1 VLNTETMST
10 SSTLLDLPPAAP
22 SVAKPPT
29 RRALL
34 FFLSG
39 QESYRHPLF
48 SKNEI
53 FCGPDATPRLANGRV
68 QALKTTGGSFDVR
81 ETLRRLPGDQ
91 QPDFIVVK
99 ADATGRNFPRNL
111 AAVSGPKVL
120 LVGDTHHMS
129 QPLQSLIRYAREEP
143 FDYVIFD
150 HTRHHA
156 RFFAEAGLRNLHWL
170 PALDYGFEPR
180 ELRSAPSRPLTFVG
194 QTGRF
199 HPYRRW
205 VLQQVQAAQLPLQ
218 TLRGPLAETANI
230 YADSQI
236 TLNISLNGDLNLRVF
251 EALAAG
257 GFLLTDELGE
267 DSGLS
272 RLFEAGRHLDT
283 WRTPGELVEKIR
295 HYLAHPDEARQ
306 IRRQGQAELL
316 RAHHPDVKLRE
327 FYGLIDGGAPNPR
340 YDLRLES
347 WWPRSTVVAPGL
359 PRRLA
364 AYEALQEMHRTACRV
379 TVFAADPAEAASL
392 GRLPRLNFAPLA
404 AMALDA
410 APGAREGSPPARS
423 VLWWEEATPAEEL
436 AKFPGD
442 ALLALTA
449 AAAAR
454 PEVAAW
460 GFAPESDASPVLR
473 LTQSL
478 LFLEQAWKADAR
490 EAVRSRL
497 QPLIDGSRSSD
508 ECLVLANYAWQL
520 GDPRMQLAALKRAI
534 GLDRNNADA
543 LLALAAM
550 MLDQGDTASVSVL
563 LEEAARIAPLAPELE
578 ALRLDLGARPEVASG
593 LNFYLRAIG
602 RVPEP
607 KAGRPRRI
615 LLVTNIFP
623 PQELGGYGRMMWEFA
638 HGLRARGHEVRV
650 LTSDQAALA
659 KAPTPDEAEMET
671 CVRRT
676 LPLLGEYR
684 NGLPVGITD
693 RAELNQRVRGII
705 SVVDAAGREFHPDV
719 VLAGNLDFLD
729 FAPIQVALAAGVP
742 VLHALGNQSPGYGTA
757 SQPRSAR
764 YWVGPSSDWNGEILQ
779 QKGFAPARIS
789 TLYPGA
795 RIDRFFRFFLPDTA
809 RLRICFAGLVMPFK
823 GAHVLVD
830 ALERLHRSGVDFT
843 AEIAGDAPDAEFLER
858 LRAAVR
864 AVGMEHKVSFTGFL
878 DRSDL
883 AALFARSNV
892 LVFPSQ
898 VPETFGI
905 SQVEA
910 MAAGLVV
917 ISSGTGGAQEVIRHD
932 QDGLLFAAPKADE
945 LAQQIFSLVQDPAR
959 MQRLQRAAQARA
971 VTFSVDHSVRK
982 IEELVE
988 ELIQVP
994 PDAPAAGTTAPLSGH
1009 AATSG

>member
-1 VLNTETMST
+1 VKARDVLNTGTMST
-10 SSTLLDLPPAAP
+10 SSTLLDLPPVAP
-22 SVAKPPT
+22 SVAKSPA

-39 QESYRHPLF
+39 QESYRRPLF

-53 FCGPDATPRLANGRV
+53 FCGPDATPRLAAGRV
-68 QALKTTGGSFDVR
+68 QALKTTAGSFDVR
-81 ETLRRLPGDQ
+81 DILRRLPGDQ

-99 ADATGRNFPRNL
+99 ADATGRNYPRNL

-180 ELRSAPSRPLTFVG
+180 ELRSAPARPLTFVG
-194 QTGRF
+194 QVGRF

-230 YADSQI
+230 YADSQV

-251 EALAAG
+251 ESLAAG

-267 DSGLS
+267 DSGLP

-295 HYLAHPDEARQ
+295 HYLAHPAEAQR
-306 IRRQGQAELL
+306 IRREGQAELL
-316 RAHHPDVKLRE
+316 RHHHPDVKLRE

-340 YDLRLES
+340 YDLRQEA
-347 WWPRSTVVAPGL
+347 WWPRSSAISPALT
-359 PRRLA
+359 RRLV
-364 AYEALQEMHRTACRV
+364 AYEALQEMHRSASRLTI
-379 TVFAADPAEAASL
+379 FAADPAVPAGLAL
-392 GRLPRLNFAPLA
+392 LPRLDCAPLA
-404 AMALDA
+404 AMAAIVPSAEGA
-410 APGAREGSPPARS
+410 APART
-423 VLWWEEATPAEEL
+423 VLWWEETTPVETL
-436 AKFPGD
+436 AQFPGD
-442 ALLALTA
+442 TLIALTE

-454 PEVAAW
+454 PELADW
-460 GFAPESDASPVLR
+460 GFASESAVSPVLR
-473 LTQSL
+473 LAQPL
-478 LFLEQAWKADAR
+478 RFLEQALQAGAR
-490 EAVRSRL
+490 EAVRARL
-497 QPLIDGSRSSD
+497 LPLIDGVRGSGD
-508 ECLVLANYAWQL
+508 CLGLANVAWQL
-520 GDPRMQLAALKRAI
+520 GDHRLQLAALKRAI

-543 LLALAAM
+543 LMAMAAM
-550 MLDQGDTASVSVL
+550 MLDHGDTASVSVL
-563 LEEAARIAPLAPELE
+563 LEEAARIAPLVPELE
-578 ALRLDLGARPEVASG
+578 PLRLDLGARPEVAAN

-602 RVPEP
+602 RVREP
-607 KAGRPRRI
+607 KTERPRRI

-650 LTSDQAALA
+650 LTSDQPALA
-659 KAPTPDEAEMET
+659 KAPTPDEVEMET

-684 NGLPVGITD
+684 NGRPVSITA
-693 RAELNQRVRGII
+693 REELNQRVHGII
-705 SVVDAAGREFHPDV
+705 AAVDAAGREFHPDA

-742 VLHALGNQSPGYGTA
+742 VLHALGNQLPGYGTA
-757 SQPRSAR
+757 SQPRSGR
-764 YWVGPSSDWNGEILQ
+764 YWVGPSSDWNGQILQ
-779 QKGFAPARIS
+779 QNGFAPARIS

-795 RIDRFFRFFLPDTA
+795 RIDRFFRFFLPDIA
-809 RLRICFAGLVMPFK
+809 KLRICFAGLVMPYK

-932 QDGLLFAAPKADE
+932 EDGLLFSAPKADE

-994 PDAPAAGTTAPLSGH
+994 PDAPAVPLSPH
-1009 AATSG
+1009 AGAGG

>member
-1 VLNTETMST
+1 MST
-10 SSTLLDLPPAAP
+10 SSTLLDLPPTAP
-22 SVAKPPT
+22 SAVKPPS

-39 QESYRHPLF
+39 QESYRRPLF
-48 SKNEI
+48 SPNEI

-81 ETLRRLPGDQ
+81 ETLRRLPADQ

-99 ADATGRNFPRNL
+99 ADATGRNYPRNL
-111 AAVSGPKVL
+111 AAISGPKVL
-120 LVGDTHHMS
+120 LVGDTHHMH
-129 QPLQSLIRYAREEP
+129 QPLQSLIRYAQEEP
-143 FDYVIFD
+143 FDHVIFD

-156 RFFAEAGLRNLHWL
+156 RFFAEAGLRNLQWI

-180 ELRSAPSRPLTFVG
+180 ELRSAPSQPLTFVG
-194 QTGRF
+194 QVGRF

-205 VLQQVQAAQLPLQ
+205 VLQQVQAAALPLQ
-218 TLRGPLAETANI
+218 VRRGLLAETANI

-272 RLFEAGRHLDT
+272 RLFEPGRHLDT
-283 WRTPGELVEKIR
+283 WRTPGELIEKIR
-295 HYLAHPDEARQ
+295 HYLAHPDEAQ
-306 IRRQGQAELL
+306 KIRRQGQAELL

-327 FYGLIDGGAPNPR
+327 FYALIDGGAPNPR
-340 YDLRLES
+340 YDLRQEA
-347 WWPRSTVVAPGL
+347 WWPRSSAIAPGL

-364 AYEALQEMHRTACRV
+364 AYEALQEMHRSASRV
-379 TVFAADPAEAASL
+379 TVFAADARAAGGL
-392 GRLPRLNFAPLA
+392 GRLPRLDFAPLET
-404 AMALDA
+404 MGLA
-410 APGAREGSPPARS
+410 APSPAGENAPPARS
-423 VLWWEEATPAEEL
+423 VLWWDEATPVAAL
-436 AKFPGD
+436 TKFPGD
-442 ALLALTA
+442 TLLALTE

-460 GFAPESDASPVLR
+460 GFAPESEGSPVLR
-473 LTQSL
+473 LAQPL
-478 LFLEQAWKADAR
+478 LFLEQAWKAEAR
-490 EAVRSRL
+490 DAVRVRL
-497 QPLIDGSRSSD
+497 QPLIDGALNSG
-508 ECLVLANYAWQL
+508 ECLTLANFAWQL
-520 GDPRMQLAALKRAI
+520 GDPRTQLAALKRAI
-534 GLDRNNADA
+534 GLDRNDGNA
-543 LLALAAM
+543 LLALAGM
-550 MLDQGDTASVSVL
+550 MLDQGDIASVSVL
-563 LEEAARIAPLAPELE
+563 LEEAARIAPLPPELE
-578 ALRLDLGARPEVASG
+578 TLRLDLASRPGVAAE

-607 KAGRPRRI
+607 KTERPRRI
-615 LLVTNIFP
+615 LLVTNLFP

-650 LTSDQAALA
+650 LTSNQAALA

-671 CVRRT
+671 CVQRT

-684 NGLPVGITD
+684 NGLPVAVTA
-693 RAELNQRVRGII
+693 RAELNQRVHGII
-705 SVVDAAGREFHPDV
+705 AAVDAAGRDFHPDV

-742 VLHALGNQSPGYGTA
+742 VLHALGNQSPGYGPA

-764 YWVGPSSDWNGEILQ
+764 YWVGPSSDWNGQVLQ
-779 QKGFAPARIS
+779 EKGFSPARIS

-809 RLRICFAGLVMPFK
+809 RLRLCFAGLVMPFK
-823 GAHVLVD
+823 GAHILVA

-843 AEIAGDAPDAEFLER
+843 AEIAGDAPDPDFLKKLQET
-858 LRAAVR
+858 VR
-864 AVGMEHKVSFTGFL
+864 AVGMEQKVSFTGFL

-932 QDGLLFAAPKADE
+932 QDGLLFSAPKAEE

-959 MQRLQRAAQARA
+959 MARLQRAAQARA
-971 VTFSVDHSVRK
+971 VTFSVDATVRK

-994 PDAPAAGTTAPLSGH
+994 PDAPAPATPAALSAH
-1009 AATSG
+1009 AAAGG